1 MDPWLLLNLVLCSF
15 PTFPGNDTVS
25 GPFLQEDVL
34 SLKGLEFNAEQVE
47 PAEAAPDPVMASP
60 SSPAV
65 PEQKPTNKKSV
76 KPKWLK
82 LWHMI

>member
-1 MDPWLLLNLVLCSF
+1 MFFQLFQAAIAALNQ
-15 PTFPGNDTVS
+15 

-34 SLKGLEFNAEQVE
+34 SFKGLEFNAEQAE
-47 PAEAAPDPVMASP
+47 SAEAAPDPVMASP

-65 PEQKPTNKKSV
+65 PKRKPTSKKLV

-82 LWHMI
+82 V